1 MGIAIAVVGEDAKP
15 LLKFFESISIVMMRI
30 TSWIINLAPLGVCF
44 LVAGQLLEMKD
55 VEKEFMKLGWYVFVV
70 MLGLALHGW
79 LVLPLI
85 YTVICRKLPFR

>member
-85 YTVICRKLPFR
+85 YTVICRKLPFG